1 MPYDRSAFVT
11 RTALEDVSFDF
22 MQSEDGFHADKLF
35 TPKPIKTATKKVY
48 QADTSKLRV
57 IDTKKATNAF
67 PNLVDEQ
74 LFATNLS
81 MDEHKVGREVNPRD
95 VADADVP
102 QLVGESRAAKQCT
115 QAILINRERLAAAAA
130 TTVGNY
136 MTALTSAI
144 GAGSRW
150 NEAGGDP
157 EADKVTADAALINT
171 CGQKANAVLL
181 DWATWMKIR
190 LSPNFRDRTK
200 YTHLGSVPDD
210 VIKGFFDVDF
220 VFIGKARYNAG
231 MEGAADSISGFW
243 GTNAIFF
250 VYNPS
255 VALEDMAFGL
265 MTLREAP
272 FVVTS
277 EPIPLKRG
285 MAGQM
290 MLVQVSTEYGLM
302 PGFVESSSSSKYA
315 AGYLYRTVVA

>member
-1 MPYDRSAFVT
+1 MPAF
-11 RTALEDVSFDF
+11 
-22 MQSEDGFHADKLF
+22 
-35 TPKPIKTATKKVY
+35 
-48 QADTSKLRV
+48 
-57 IDTKKATNAF
+57 
-67 PNLVDEQ
+67 
-74 LFATNLS
+74 
-81 MDEHKVGREVNPRD
+81 
-95 VADADVP
+95 
-102 QLVGESRAAKQCT
+102 
-115 QAILINRERLAAAAA
+115 AA
-130 TTVGNY
+130 TTIDALGRQRTRIWDAAD
-136 MTALTSAI
+136 TATLRNRLRAESLWTVRIAPAQPDKRLARLTLRPRDLVALLHQLELQVR
-144 GAGSRW
+144 AG
-150 NEAGGDP
+150 
-157 EADKVTADAALINT
+157 VTADAALINT